1 MERTSV
7 RNWKPAY
14 ATAPL
19 ACAIPDALDADVTR
33 LLHEGKNRTG
43 KFTIGRD
50 ISQFSFWVLMSVGLV
65 TAPVPTVAALPA
77 EVMLK
82 VSLENVMDSVYQAM
96 GRDRKQG
103 PPKHLDRASALVRV
117 LTFLRDQITYLEDAE
132 PGAKLMTD
140 TETAR

>member
-1 MERTSV
+1 
-7 RNWKPAY
+7 
-14 ATAPL
+14 
-19 ACAIPDALDADVTR
+19 
-33 LLHEGKNRTG
+33 
-43 KFTIGRD
+43 
-50 ISQFSFWVLMSVGLV
+50 MSVGLV